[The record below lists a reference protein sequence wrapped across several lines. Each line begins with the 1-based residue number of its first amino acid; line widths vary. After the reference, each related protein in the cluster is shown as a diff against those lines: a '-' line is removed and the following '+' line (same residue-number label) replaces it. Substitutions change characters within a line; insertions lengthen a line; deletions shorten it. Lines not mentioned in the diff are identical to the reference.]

1 MNHPTSTLTYDN
13 KNFLLTWI
21 RDGSLENYKP
31 VGQVYG
37 IVFNDKGEILIAREK
52 PEDKWAIPGGKPEAG
67 ESIEETLRRELEE
80 EVDVSVSKVLPLGA
94 QKVEL
99 EGDKEGKS
107 TSYQLRCVAL
117 LKELLPQT
125 PDPAHGST
133 WERKFVPAED
143 VNGYIK
149 WGELGVAMFNDAIN
163 LFKNL
168 SQNEL

>member
-1 MNHPTSTLTYDN
+1 MNHPTSTLSYDN

-21 RDGSLENYKP
+21 KDSKLKDYNP
-31 VGQVYG
+31 INQVYG

-52 PEDKWAIPGGKPEAG
+52 LEDKWAIPGGKPEAG
-67 ESIEETLRRELEE
+67 ENIEETLRRELVE

-99 EGDKEGKS
+99 DGDSDGKS
-107 TSYQLRCVAL
+107 ISYQLRCIAL

-133 WERKFVPAED
+133 WERRFVPAED
-143 VNGYIK
+143 INKYIK
-149 WGELGVAMFNDAIN
+149 WGELGTMMFKDAID

-168 SQNEL
+168 EFR